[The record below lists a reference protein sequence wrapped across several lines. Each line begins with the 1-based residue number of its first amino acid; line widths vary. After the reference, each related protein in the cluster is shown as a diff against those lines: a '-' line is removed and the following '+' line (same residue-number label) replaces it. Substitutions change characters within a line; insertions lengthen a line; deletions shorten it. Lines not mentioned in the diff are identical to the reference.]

1 MIAGNDV
8 PGARG
13 RTERAAA
20 FEPDL
25 ARSLNLP
32 ERTPGW
38 DLGPERRIDDGRMLL
53 RVLTGVGV
61 AAVAVLGIVALKRRG
76 RSS

>member
-1 MIAGNDV
+1 MIAGNDTLAA
-8 PGARG
+8 PDG
-13 RTERAAA
+13 TTRAAS
-20 FEPDL
+20 FEPGL
-25 ARSLNLP
+25 APSLNLP

-61 AAVAVLGIVALKRRG
+61 AAVAVLAIVALKRRA
-76 RSS
+76 R

>member
-1 MIAGNDV
+1 MIAGNNV
-8 PGARG
+8 LNAPG
-13 RTERAAA
+13 RTDGPAA

-32 ERTPGW
+32 ARTPGW
-38 DLGPERRIDDGRMLL
+38 DPGPERRIDDGRMLL

-61 AAVAVLGIVALKRRG
+61 AAVAVLGIIALKRRG

>member
-8 PGARG
+8 LSAGD
-13 RTERAAA
+13 RTDRPAA

-25 ARSLNLP
+25 AHSLNLP

-38 DLGPERRIDDGRMLL
+38 DLGPERRIDDGRALL

-61 AAVAVLGIVALKRRG
+61 AAVAVLAIVALKRR
-76 RSS
+76 SPS

>member
-1 MIAGNDV
+1 MIAENDV
-8 PGARG
+8 LGAPVGTDRP
-13 RTERAAA
+13 AA

-38 DLGPERRIDDGRMLL
+38 DVGPERRIDDGRGLL
-53 RVLTGVGV
+53 RALTGVGAATV
-61 AAVAVLGIVALKRRG
+61 AALAIMALKRRA